1 MYKKER
7 NCNLIFTVLCCII
20 GGLGAGVGT
29 GLAGLSAAAFISP
42 VLIGALRIPA
52 YEATAIGL
60 ASDVFASAISAI
72 TYYRHGNLDLRRAL
86 KMLVI
91 VFVGT
96 IVGSIIANKVSDNG
110 LGYLSILGSVLL
122 GLNLV
127 IHPVNQSLN
136 SKLPQFFGKNS
147 NRIYY
152 IICSLVIGFIC
163 GFMGTGGGMMML
175 FVLTVIMGFRLKRA
189 VGTSVFIMT
198 FTALLGSSL
207 HFAIR
212 GFSHWGIL
220 VICAAVTFVSAWV
233 TAKVANG
240 LRPATSG
247 RITGVLLLITAVIM
261 LASHHFGV
269 A

>member
-1 MYKKER
+1 M
-7 NCNLIFTVLCCII
+7 ICCII
-20 GGLGAGVGT
+20 GGLGAGIGT

-60 ASDVFASAISAI
+60 ASDVFASAISAV

-86 KMLVI
+86 KMLVL
-91 VFVGT
+91 VFIGT
-96 IVGSIIANKVSDNG
+96 ITGSVLASLVSDSG

-122 GLNLV
+122 GTNLIV
-127 IHPVNQSLN
+127 HPVGQSLN
-136 SKLPQFFGKNS
+136 SRLPQFFGKNS

-175 FVLTVIMGFRLKRA
+175 FVLTVIMGYELKRA

-198 FTALLGSSL
+198 FTALLGSSM

-220 VICAAVTFVSAWV
+220 FICAAVTFVSAWI
-233 TAKVANG
+233 TARVANG

-247 RITGVLLLITAVIM
+247 RITGILLLITAVIM
-261 LASHHFGV
+261 LVSHHLGV